1 MFTIGCHLSTKD
13 GFTRMAEE
21 IVSINGNTFQYFTRN
36 PRGGAV
42 REINEKDIAD
52 YKAYAAEHGI
62 NVIMGYAPYSV
73 EPASDRQ
80 STHDFTMMVLSE
92 DLQRMEQIPGQYYLV
107 RAGSDVDGTL
117 EEGIQNTIDALN
129 HVLTTSMSTTVLIDT
144 LPGEGN
150 QVGFKFEQIKQII
163 DGVKISDKL
172 GVCMDASSVWAA
184 GYDIKNDL
192 DGVLDEFDKVIGLD
206 KLKAIHLNDS
216 KEPLG
221 SKVDRHTRIGEGQI
235 GFDALVGMINNP
247 RIADKAFYLE
257 EYEPTLVVYEHDIAK
272 LREARKD

>member
-21 IVSINGNTFQYFTRN
+21 VVSINGNTFQYFTRN

-42 REINEKDIAD
+42 KDIDQKDVEA

-62 NVIMGYAPYSV
+62 KVIMGYAPYSV
-73 EPASDRQ
+73 EPASERQ

-92 DLQRMEQIPGQYYLV
+92 DLERMEQIPGQYYLV
-107 RAGSDVDGTL
+107 RAGSDVGGTL

-129 HVLTTSMSTTVLIDT
+129 EVLTPSMSTTVLIDT
-144 LPGEGN
+144 LPGEGS
-150 QVGFKFEQIKQII
+150 QVGFKFEQIAQIMN
-163 DGVKISDKL
+163 GVKIPEKL

-221 SKVDRHTRIGEGQI
+221 SKVDRHARIGEGQI
-235 GFDALVGMINNP
+235 GFDALAAMTNNP
-247 RIADKAFYLE
+247 RLADKAFYLE
-257 EYEPTLVVYEHDIAK
+257 EYEPDLVVYERDIA
-272 LREARKD
+272 RFRSAHTA